1 VSGPGASSCDC
12 NGQGTGLETVTATVT
27 NTGKVAGAEVAQ
39 LYLGNPAVAGEPPRQ
54 LEGFDKVYLE
64 PGQST
69 TVRFELT
76 GHELSYW
83 DDTANGW
90 VLPDGAFSVYVGDS
104 SALANLP
111 LQGSFTVTRSVG
123 ARYAA
128 LTTPSAAVNP
138 DSVIPVSATFTNDG
152 DYATGQAVPSL
163 RVPPGWTVISG
174 SRRPVA
180 LAPGQSATEN
190 WTVAVPVGAQGT
202 TASLSASLTQAGRA
216 VGNLD
221 TSGTVT
227 VNPAL
232 TVTSSTLLVGAGGQ
246 ATATLTVS
254 SHLPGPA
261 VLSYATSP
269 PSGVTVVPAQGSV
282 VVPPGGTAATVDV
295 QAPAAPGSYQV
306 LLNLRFIDQG
316 RSYSLA
322 PSQIPVLVPYASVA
336 GAFGNIGISADTDT
350 NAASFDGDGASFSA
364 EALASVGVTPG
375 ASLSYDGITFTWP
388 DVAAGE
394 PDNVVGSGQT
404 MDLPGQ
410 GTELGFLDSSTYGV
424 SSGSGTIFYTD
435 GSTQTFSLSV
445 DDWYKAAPAG
455 SNAVIVVPYRNT
467 PNNVQDHTVTNV
479 FEQSV
484 PLQPGKTVAAVTLP
498 DVSSAAADGVT
509 TLHVFA
515 MAIGG

>member
-1 VSGPGASSCDC
+1 
-12 NGQGTGLETVTATVT
+12 
-27 NTGKVAGAEVAQ
+27 
-39 LYLGNPAVAGEPPRQ
+39 
-54 LEGFDKVYLE
+54 VYLQ
-64 PGQST
+64 PGESR

-111 LQGSFTVTRSVG
+111 LQGSFSVTRSVG
-123 ARYAA
+123 ARYAT

-138 DSVIPVSATFTNDG
+138 GSAIPVSATFTNDG
-152 DYATGQAVPSL
+152 DYPTGQGIPSL
-163 RVPPGWTVISG
+163 QVPPGWTVTSG
-174 SRRPVA
+174 TRQPVA

-190 WTVAVPVGAQGT
+190 WTVAVPVGADGT
-202 TASLSASLTQAGRA
+202 TASLTASLTQAGRA
-216 VGNLD
+216 IGNLA
-221 TSGTVT
+221 TSATVT

-232 TVTSSTLLVGAGGQ
+232 TVSSSTPLVGAGGQ
-246 ATATLTVS
+246 AAATLTVTS
-254 SHLPGPA
+254 NLPGPA

-269 PSGVTVVPAQGSV
+269 PAGVTVVPAQGSV
-282 VVPPGGTAATVDV
+282 VVPAGGTTTTVDAAA
-295 QAPAAPGSYQV
+295 APDLAPGSYPV
-306 LLNLRFIDQG
+306 LLDLGFTDQG
-316 RSYSLA
+316 RRYSLA
-322 PSQIPVLVPYASVA
+322 PAQIPVVVPYASVA
-336 GAFGNIGISADTDT
+336 AAFSNIGISDDTDT
-350 NAASFDGDGASFSA
+350 DAASFDGDGSSFSA
-364 EALASVGVTPG
+364 QALASVGVTQG

-388 DVAAGE
+388 DVAAGQ

-404 MDLPGQ
+404 IALSGQ

-424 SSGSGTIFYTD
+424 SSGSGTIYYTD

-467 PNNVQDHTVTNV
+467 PGNVQDHTVTNV

-498 DVSSAAADGVT
+498 DISPAAADGVT

-515 MAIGG
+515 IAVGG